1 MKIATWNIRGLLE
14 ESKFKT
20 LERDLIRYNLDI
32 LAVQETHIRG
42 TDKKLIGNK
51 YTFYH
56 TGPTNHSH
64 HGVGIIVRN
73 QYKRLQS
80 FATIVVV
87 VVFFCLFFF
96 VGFLSFIFIFLF
108 FFSVQRHLGNRSF
121 PQGHTIVK

>member
-14 ESKFKT
+14 ESKLKT

-42 TDKKLIGNK
+42 TDKKLIGNQ

-73 QYKRLQS
+73 QYIGNFKVISEKMCKLDVEQENKDKRTVI
-80 FATIVVV
+80 AA
-87 VVFFCLFFF
+87 
-96 VGFLSFIFIFLF
+96 
-108 FFSVQRHLGNRSF
+108 
-121 PQGHTIVK
+121 